1 MKLIFTAADPML
13 VGHLRAVLEAEN
25 IGVLVKNEH
34 LTGGIGDLPAIE
46 CWPELWVTKDADA
59 ARAER
64 LVEELLASA
73 ESAVAAGEPW
83 QCPECGETLEAQ
95 FTECWRCSDGSL
107 LA

>member
-1 MKLIFTAADPML
+1 MKRIFTAADPIL
-13 VGHLRAVLEAEN
+13 VGHLRAVLEGEN

-46 CWPELWVTKDADA
+46 CWPELWVTDDHDVP
-59 ARAER
+59 RAER
-64 LVEELLASA
+64 LLAELVTQT
-73 ESAVAAGEPW
+73 EQDVAGKNW
-83 QCPECGETLEAQ
+83 QCPNCGETLEAQ